1 MAQDKIELRGMV
13 FYGYHGVG
21 PEEQALGHRFVVDV
35 VMERDLRKAGLSDEP
50 ADTVNYSHVFK
61 MVKELVEGP
70 SRKLLENVAETIAQ
84 KVLGNFDLEAV
95 RVIVKKPE
103 VPMKGSIL
111 DYAAVDIRREREDLH
126 SPQG

>member
-21 PEEQALGHRFVVDV
+21 AEEQALGQRFVVDV
-35 VMERDLRKAGLSDEP
+35 VMERDLRQAGLSDEP

-61 MVKELVEGP
+61 MVKEIVEGP

-84 KVLGNFDLEAV
+84 KVLGNFDLDAV

-126 SPQG
+126 FSQG

>member
-21 PEEQALGHRFVVDV
+21 PEEQALGQRFVVDV

-61 MVKELVEGP
+61 MVKEIVEGP

-84 KVLGNFDLEAV
+84 KVLGNFDLDAV

-126 SPQG
+126 FPQG